1 MYWRATPCCSKA
13 VALLLVKA
21 FPQGA
26 AAASR
31 RTRGNRTDRMDEGVQ
46 LLDIILF
53 AAIAAF
59 LVLRL
64 RNVLGR
70 RTGHDSRPDFD
81 PFRQK
86 QEQRPGAAEEA
97 DDKVVQLPGG
107 RRREEAAF
115 EADADDPV
123 SAGLTQIRLADRNF
137 DPEGFLQGSRAAF
150 EMIVMAFASGD
161 KETLRGLLADEV
173 YRDFARA
180 IDERAEEGQ
189 SLETTLVNILEPEII
204 EAELQGRNAVVT
216 VKLVSEQVNVTRDDE
231 GRIIEGD
238 PSDVVKMTDIWTFV
252 RNTRSRDPN
261 WALVATRS
269 PN

>member
-1 MYWRATPCCSKA
+1 
-13 VALLLVKA
+13 
-21 FPQGA
+21 
-26 AAASR
+26 
-31 RTRGNRTDRMDEGVQ
+31 MDEGVQ

-81 PFRQK
+81 PFKQK
-86 QEQRPGAAEEA
+86 PESRPGAEES
-97 DDKVVQLPGG
+97 DDKVIQLPGG
-107 RRREEAAF
+107 GRRQEEAAF
-115 EADADDPV
+115 DADGDDPV
-123 SAGLTQIRLADRNF
+123 AAGLTQIRLADRSF
-137 DPEGFLQGSRAAF
+137 DPEGFLQGARAAF

-173 YRDFARA
+173 YADFARA
-180 IDERAEEGQ
+180 IDQRAEEGQ
-189 SLETTLVNILEPEII
+189 SLETTLVNVLEPEII
-204 EAELQGRNAVVT
+204 EAELQGRNAMVT

-238 PSDVVKMTDIWTFV
+238 PSDVVKMTDIWTFA

>member
-1 MYWRATPCCSKA
+1 
-13 VALLLVKA
+13 
-21 FPQGA
+21 
-26 AAASR
+26 
-31 RTRGNRTDRMDEGVQ
+31 MDEGVQ

-81 PFRQK
+81 PFKQK
-86 QEQRPGAAEEA
+86 QESRGGAGAEES
-97 DDKVVQLPGG
+97 DDKVIQLPGG
-107 RRREEAAF
+107 RRQEEAAF
-115 EADADDPV
+115 EADGDDPV
-123 SAGLTQIRLADRNF
+123 SAGLTQIRLADRSF
-137 DPEGFLQGSRAAF
+137 DPDGFLQGARAAF

-173 YRDFARA
+173 YADFARA
-180 IDERAEEGQ
+180 IDQRAEEGQ
-189 SLETTLVNILEPEII
+189 SLETTLVNVLEPEII
-204 EAELQGRNAVVT
+204 EAELQGRNAMVT

-238 PSDVVKMTDIWTFV
+238 PSDVVKMTDIWTFA

>member
-1 MYWRATPCCSKA
+1 
-13 VALLLVKA
+13 
-21 FPQGA
+21 
-26 AAASR
+26 
-31 RTRGNRTDRMDEGVQ
+31 MDEGVQ

-81 PFRQK
+81 PFKQK
-86 QEQRPGAAEEA
+86 PDSPPGAEES
-97 DDKVVQLPGG
+97 DDKVIQLPGG
-107 RRREEAAF
+107 GRRQEEAAF
-115 EADADDPV
+115 EADGDDPV
-123 SAGLTQIRLADRNF
+123 AAGLTQIRLADRSF
-137 DPEGFLQGSRAAF
+137 DPEGFLQGARAAF

-173 YRDFARA
+173 YADFARA
-180 IDERAEEGQ
+180 IDQRAEEGQ
-189 SLETTLVNILEPEII
+189 SLETTLVNVLEPEII

-238 PSDVVKMTDIWTFV
+238 PSDVVKMTDIWSFA